1 MNSSKKLVSLCTDF
15 GHQDYRLAL
24 LKVEI
29 LKYNNL
35 INLIDITHEIP
46 TFDLVDAAFHISNAI
61 VSFPPQQIHVI
72 WVLNA
77 SDDQGILLAII
88 NDQYLI
94 MPNNGLLG
102 LISTEESIEKVY
114 RISDDAIDYKE
125 RIAKTIQHII
135 HEDNLDNI
143 FSELIDP
150 IKKINVQPVYQ
161 KDRIQ
166 ARVLNVDRYGNL
178 ILNILLNPFKEACQ
192 GRQFSFS
199 TQNHQVIS
207 NFLLDE
213 VNLENGSFY
222 VYFTEAGYMV
232 LALCGSQATRILDI
246 QKGDSLF
253 IVFE

>member
-1 MNSSKKLVSLCTDF
+1 MISSKKLVSLCTDF
-15 GHQDYRLAL
+15 GLQDYKLAL
-24 LKVEI
+24 LKLEI
-29 LKYNNL
+29 LKYNSS

-46 TFDLVDAAFHISNAI
+46 SFDLVEAAFHISNTI

-77 SDDQGILLAII
+77 SDDQGIILAVI

-94 MPNNGLLG
+94 MPNNGILG
-102 LISTEESIEKVY
+102 LISTEDVIEKVY

-125 RIAKTIQHII
+125 RIAKTIQHINS
-135 HEDNLDNI
+135 EDNLDNI

-150 IKKINVQPVYQ
+150 IKKINVQPVYL

-166 ARVLNVDRYGNL
+166 ARVLNIDRYGNL
-178 ILNILLNPFKEACQ
+178 ILNILLNPFKEVCQ
-192 GRQFSFS
+192 DRKFSFS
-199 TQNHQVIS
+199 TQNQHVIS
-207 NFLLDE
+207 NFFLDE
-213 VNLENGSFY
+213 INLENGSFY

-232 LALCGSQATRILDI
+232 LALCGDKASRILDI
-246 QKGDSLF
+246 LKGDSLF